1 MTNLGQ
7 KTKTS
12 RFKSKEHLNWVRQ
25 LGCSVQSRECNGPI
39 QAHHLMKPW
48 DGERGM
54 GMKANDKNVV
64 PLCFFHHHVLH
75 TQFGDEYKFFES
87 YVDDSEY
94 GKKLAQTLYE
104 QSCWANNKEV
114 IYES

>member
-25 LGCSVQSRECNGPI
+25 LGCSVQCRECNGPI

-75 TQFGDEYKFFES
+75 TQFGDEHKFFES
-87 YVDDSEY
+87 YVDD
-94 GKKLAQTLYE
+94 

>member
-1 MTNLGQ
+1 
-7 KTKTS
+7 
-12 RFKSKEHLNWVRQ
+12 
-25 LGCSVQSRECNGPI
+25 
-39 QAHHLMKPW
+39 MKPW

-75 TQFGDEYKFFES
+75 TQFGDEHKFFES
-87 YVDDSEY
+87 YLDDPEY
-94 GKKLAQTLYE
+94 GKKLAETLYE
-104 QSCWANNKEV
+104 QSCWANHKEV

>member
-1 MTNLGQ
+1 
-7 KTKTS
+7 
-12 RFKSKEHLNWVRQ
+12 
-25 LGCSVQSRECNGPI
+25 
-39 QAHHLMKPW
+39 MKPW

-75 TQFGDEYKFFES
+75 TQFGDEHKFFES